1 MLKELI
7 QEWRDG
13 PDPAWLKILA
23 VVVISVGFC
32 VMVML

>member
-7 QEWRDG
+7 QEWRED